1 MESKIDI
8 LSVPIWNLTL
18 EEAKDLVFQWIEEGK
33 AASIATANA
42 EMLMRAKEDEELAN
56 ILRHADLVVPDGAGV
71 LWAAEQQ
78 GKKFKER
85 VAGFDLSCRLL
96 QEAAVPA
103 LLAVYFT
110 YFFRNP
116 KRCVPRDESAL
127 VSPADGK
134 VMSVEEVEDDLYL
147 NARCRKIVIF
157 LSIFDAHV
165 NRTPLAGTI
174 KFQQYTCGRFR
185 PAYKDG
191 VGFENERYS
200 LGIENERTRILVT
213 LIAGVLARRVVSWVT
228 LGDTLLHGQL
238 YGMIKF
244 GSCIEVFVEDNVDI
258 YVKKGDFVRGGETII
273 GRIVE

>member
-1 MESKIDI
+1 MTKPYIIEDGYVFIAVPLI
-8 LSVPIWNLTL
+8 LAVLAGMFLNLY
-18 EEAKDLVFQWIEEGK
+18 V
-33 AASIATANA
+33 
-42 EMLMRAKEDEELAN
+42 
-56 ILRHADLVVPDGAGV
+56 
-71 LWAAEQQ
+71 
-78 GKKFKER
+78 
-85 VAGFDLSCRLL
+85 
-96 QEAAVPA
+96 AAVPA

-228 LGDTLLHGQL
+228 LGDTLLHGQP